1 MIDFKMLLA
10 SLLVA
15 GVSAQATFAQVA
27 SEKKKSGYP
36 YAFVG
41 VQGGGQVTFGNYDA
55 TKLITPIGAVNIGGM
70 FTPVVGAR
78 LHVSGINEKG
88 GLKSLDKTY
97 KYKFVTSNLDL
108 MFNLCNAF
116 APNKHHVVMLI
127 CWVAL
132 AWAMLGITMI

>member
-1 MIDFKMLLA
+1 MINFKVLLA

-15 GVSAQATFAQVA
+15 GVSAQTTFAQVA

-88 GLKSLDKTY
+88 GLKALTKLTSISSLPL
-97 KYKFVTSNLDL
+97 TSI
-108 MFNLCNAF
+108 LCSTF
-116 APNKHHVVMLI
+116 AMRLLLI
-127 CWVAL
+127 S
-132 AWAMLGITMI
+132 IT